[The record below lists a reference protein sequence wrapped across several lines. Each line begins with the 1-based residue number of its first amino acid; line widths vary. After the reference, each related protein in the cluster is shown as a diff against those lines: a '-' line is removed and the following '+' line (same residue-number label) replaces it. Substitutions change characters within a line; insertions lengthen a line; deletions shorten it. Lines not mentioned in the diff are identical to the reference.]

1 MTVNAMVVTIILG
14 TILPILVGLITKL
27 DAPSG
32 MKGAILIVLN
42 AVQAGIVS
50 ATTADGSA
58 SFTTESLVLFAFGIA
73 TSLSTYYGVYKPLD
87 VPSKLAPEFGIGT
100 KAE

>member
-1 MTVNAMVVTIILG
+1 MTVNALVVTILLG
-14 TILPILVGLITKL
+14 TVLPILVGLVTKL

-32 MKGAILIVLN
+32 MKGSILIVLN
-42 AVQAGIVS
+42 AVQAGVVS
-50 ATTADGSA
+50 ATTSDGSA
-58 SFTTESLVLFAFGIA
+58 SFTRESIVLFLFGLA